1 MKDILDLLQQQD
13 EFFKAKE
20 TQSVAFRKKSLIRL
34 KKAILVNEDTIL
46 DALYKDLRKPK
57 FEAYTS
63 EIAVVITE
71 IDYFIKNIEKLA
83 KPKRVKSSLL
93 NFPSADYIYKD
104 PYGRVLIMA
113 PWNYPFQ
120 LIINPLV
127 AAIATGNCVV
137 CKPSE
142 VTVHTSAVLSTIIA
156 EVFDP
161 NHVTVI
167 EGGLEVN
174 KLLLTKKW
182 DYIFFTGSTAV
193 GKIVMKAAAEQLCPI
208 TLELGGKSPVIV
220 NKDAKLQLAAKRIVW
235 GKLFNAGQTCIAPD
249 YIYVHESVKN
259 EFIDSLIT
267 EFKLALGKNVEM
279 SKDFARIVNKKHFER
294 IVALI
299 EKDKVI
305 YGGGVNSEE
314 QFIEPTLI
322 TEVDWNSR
330 IMKEEI
336 FGPLLPILTFSYLNE
351 TIQTINAL
359 NKPLAAYYFGENK
372 KDKELFLKDLYFGG
386 GCINDTLIHITSEAL
401 PFGGV
406 GPSGLG
412 AYHGAKSFE
421 CFSHQKGIVKRGTWL
436 DIPARYAPY
445 DSKLPLIKKLFKLLT

>member
-1 MKDILDLLQQQD
+1 MKDILDQLQQQD
-13 EFFKAKE
+13 EFFKSKE
-20 TQSVAFRKKSLIRL
+20 TQSVAFRKKSLIHL
-34 KKAILVNEDTIL
+34 KKAILDNEDEIL

-71 IDYFIKNIEKLA
+71 LEYFIKNIEKLA

-120 LIINPLV
+120 LVINPLV
-127 AAIATGNCVV
+127 AAVAAGNCII

-142 VTVHTSAVLSTIIA
+142 ITAHTSSVLTELIA

-161 NHVTVI
+161 EHVTVI
-167 EGGLEVN
+167 EGGIEEN
-174 KLLLTKKW
+174 QFLLKQKW
-182 DYIFFTGSTAV
+182 DYIFFTGSTSV

-249 YIYVHESVKN
+249 YIYVHESVKDT
-259 EFIDSLIT
+259 FIAYLIS
-267 EFKLALGKNVEM
+267 EIKLALGEDVQEND
-279 SKDFARIVNKKHFER
+279 DFARIVNKKHFER
-294 IVALI
+294 IVTLI

-305 YGGGVNSEE
+305 YGGEINSEE

-322 TEVDWNSR
+322 TDVNWESR

-336 FGPLLPILTFSYLNE
+336 FGPLLPILTFTNLNE

-359 NKPLAAYYFGENK
+359 DKPLAAYYFGEKK
-372 KDKELFLKDLYFGG
+372 KDKEIFLKDLYFGG

-412 AYHGAKSFE
+412 SYHGAKSFE

-445 DSKLPLIKKLFKLLT
+445 DSKLPLIKKLFRLLT

>member
-1 MKDILDLLQQQD
+1 MKDILDQLQQQD
-13 EFFKAKE
+13 EYFKTKE

-34 KKAILVNEDTIL
+34 KKAILDNEDEIL
-46 DALYKDLRKPK
+46 DALYKDLRKPR

-71 IDYFIKNIEKLA
+71 LNYLIKNIEKLA

-120 LIINPLV
+120 LVINPLA
-127 AAIATGNCVV
+127 AAIAAGNCVI

-142 VTVHTSAVLSTIIA
+142 ITAHTSSVLTELIA

-161 NHVTVI
+161 EHVTVI
-167 EGGLEVN
+167 EGGIEEN
-174 KLLLTKKW
+174 QFLLKQKW

-259 EFIDSLIT
+259 KFIENLIT
-267 EFKLALGKNVEM
+267 EFKLALGKDVE
-279 SKDFARIVNKKHFER
+279 SNKDFARIVNKKHFNR

-299 EKDKVI
+299 NDDKVI
-305 YGGGVNSEE
+305 YGGKINAEDR
-314 QFIEPTLI
+314 FIEPTLI
-322 TEVDWNSR
+322 TDVDWDST

-336 FGPLLPILTFSYLNE
+336 FGPLLPILTFTNLEE
-351 TIQTINAL
+351 TLQTINTL
-359 NKPLAAYYFGENK
+359 DKPLAAYYFGEHK
-372 KDKELFLKDLYFGG
+372 KDQELFLSDLYFGG
-386 GCINDTLIHITSEAL
+386 GCINDTLIHITSESL

-412 AYHGAKSFE
+412 SYHGAKSFE

>member
-1 MKDILDLLQQQD
+1 MKDILDLLQKQD
-13 EFFKAKE
+13 QYFKAKE
-20 TQSVAFRKKSLIRL
+20 TQCVAFRKKTLKRL
-34 KKAILVNEDTIL
+34 KKAILDNEDKIL

-71 IDYFIKNIEKLA
+71 LDYFIKNIEKLA

-93 NFPSADYIYKD
+93 NFPSSDYIYKD

-120 LIINPLV
+120 LVINPLV

-161 NHVTVI
+161 KHVTVI
-167 EGGLEVN
+167 EGGIEVN
-174 KLLLTKKW
+174 KLLLTQKW

-249 YIYVHESVKN
+249 YIYVHETVKN
-259 EFIDSLIT
+259 EFIESLIT
-267 EFKLALGKNVEM
+267 EFKLALGKDVET

-294 IVALI
+294 IIGLI
-299 EKDKVI
+299 ETEKVI
-305 YGGGVNSEE
+305 YGGEINAEE
-314 QFIEPTLI
+314 LFIEPTLI
-322 TEVDWNSR
+322 TNVDWDST

-336 FGPLLPILTFSYLNE
+336 FGPLLPILTFTNLNE
-351 TIQTINAL
+351 TIQTINTL
-359 NKPLAAYYFGENK
+359 DKPLAAYYFGEQK

-412 AYHGAKSFE
+412 SYHGAKSFE

>member
-13 EFFKAKE
+13 EYFKAKE
-20 TQSVAFRKKSLIRL
+20 TQCVAFRKKTLKRL
-34 KKAILVNEDTIL
+34 KKAILAKEDTIL

-71 IDYFIKNIEKLA
+71 LDYFIKNIEKLA
-83 KPKRVKSSLL
+83 KPKRVKSTLL
-93 NFPSADYIYKD
+93 NFPSSDYIYKD

-120 LIINPLV
+120 LVINPLV

-161 NHVTVI
+161 KHVTVI
-167 EGGLEVN
+167 EGGIEIN
-174 KLLLTKKW
+174 KLLLTQKW

-259 EFIDSLIT
+259 EFIESLIT
-267 EFKLALGKNVEM
+267 EFKLALGKNVET

-299 EKDKVI
+299 EKDKVF

-322 TEVDWNSR
+322 TDVNWESR

-336 FGPLLPILTFSYLNE
+336 FGPLLPILTFTNLNE

-359 NKPLAAYYFGENK
+359 DKPLAAYYFGEKK
-372 KDKELFLKDLYFGG
+372 KDKELFLNDLYFGG

>member
-1 MKDILDLLQQQD
+1 MKGILDLLQQQD
-13 EFFKAKE
+13 EYFKAKE

-34 KKAILVNEDTIL
+34 KKAILDNEDKIL

-71 IDYFIKNIEKLA
+71 LDYFIKNIEKLA

-104 PYGRVLIMA
+104 SYGRVLIMA

-120 LIINPLV
+120 LVINPLAAAV
-127 AAIATGNCVV
+127 AAGNCII

-142 VTVHTSAVLSTIIA
+142 ITAHTSSVLTDLIA
-156 EVFDP
+156 EVFNP
-161 NHVTVI
+161 EHVTVI
-167 EGGLEVN
+167 EGGIEEN
-174 KLLLTKKW
+174 QFLLKQKW

-259 EFIDSLIT
+259 KFIESIKI
-267 EFKLALGKNVEM
+267 EIELALGKDVEA
-279 SKDFARIVNKKHFER
+279 SKDFARIVNKKHFDR

-299 EKDKVI
+299 EVENVI
-305 YGGGVNSEE
+305 YGGEFNAEKR
-314 QFIEPTLI
+314 FIEPTLI
-322 TEVDWNSR
+322 TDVDWNSS

-336 FGPLLPILTFSYLNE
+336 FGPLLPILTFTNLDE
-351 TIQTINAL
+351 TIQTINEL
-359 NKPLAAYYFGENK
+359 DKPLAAYYFGEQK
-372 KDKELFLKDLYFGG
+372 KEKEVFLKDLYFGG

-406 GPSGLG
+406 GPSGIG
-412 AYHGAKSFE
+412 SYHGAKSFE
-421 CFSHQKGIVKRGTWL
+421 CFSHQKGIVERGTWL

-445 DSKLPLIKKLFKLLT
+445 ESKLPLIKKLFKLLT

>member
-13 EFFKAKE
+13 EYFKAKE
-20 TQSVAFRKKSLIRL
+20 TQSVAFRKKTLKRL
-34 KKAILVNEDTIL
+34 KKAILAKEDAIL

-71 IDYFIKNIEKLA
+71 LDYFIKNIEKLA

-120 LIINPLV
+120 LVINPLV

-156 EVFDP
+156 EVFNP

-167 EGGLEVN
+167 EGGIEVN
-174 KLLLTKKW
+174 KLLLSQKW

-259 EFIDSLIT
+259 EFIESLII
-267 EFKLALGKNVEM
+267 EFKLALGKDVEL
-279 SKDFARIVNKKHFER
+279 SKDFARIVNKKNFDR

-299 EKDKVI
+299 ETEKVI
-305 YGGGVNSEE
+305 YGGEINAEE
-314 QFIEPTLI
+314 LFIEPTLI
-322 TEVDWNSR
+322 TDVDWDST

-336 FGPLLPILTFSYLNE
+336 FGPLLPILTFTNLNE
-351 TIQTINAL
+351 TIQTINTL
-359 NKPLAAYYFGENK
+359 DKPLAAYYFGETK
-372 KDKELFLKDLYFGG
+372 KDKELFLNDLYFGG

-421 CFSHQKGIVKRGTWL
+421 CFSHQKGIVKKGTWL

>member
-1 MKDILDLLQQQD
+1 MKEILDKLKQQD
-13 EFFKAKE
+13 KYFKTRE
-20 TQSVAFRKKSLIRL
+20 TQSVAFRKKSLLRL
-34 KKAILVNEDTIL
+34 KKVILENEDEIL

-71 IDYFIKNIEKLA
+71 LDYFIKNIEKLA

-93 NFPSADYIYKD
+93 NFPSSDYIYKD
-104 PYGRVLIMA
+104 PYGRVLIIA

-120 LIINPLV
+120 LVINPLV
-127 AAIATGNCVV
+127 AAVATGNCVV

-142 VTVHTSAVLSTIIA
+142 ITEHTSNVLSTIIA

-161 NHVTVI
+161 KHVTVI

-174 KLLLTKKW
+174 KLLLREKW

-208 TLELGGKSPVIV
+208 TLELSGKSPVIV

-235 GKLFNAGQTCIAPD
+235 GKIFNAGQTCIAPD
-249 YIYVHESVKN
+249 YIYVHESAKN
-259 EFIDSLIT
+259 ELIESLIN
-267 EFKLALGKNVEM
+267 EFKHALGTDVES
-279 SKDFARIVNKKHFER
+279 SKDFARIVNKKNFDR

-299 EKDKVI
+299 DIDKVI
-305 YGGGVNSEE
+305 YGGKVNAKEL
-314 QFIEPTLI
+314 FIEPTI
-322 TEVDWNSR
+322 ISDVDWDSI
-330 IMKEEI
+330 IMKDEI
-336 FGPLLPILTFSYLNE
+336 FGPLLPIMTFTNLNE
-351 TIQTINAL
+351 TLNTLNAID
-359 NKPLAAYYFGENK
+359 KPLAAYYFGEDK
-372 KDKELFLKDLYFGG
+372 KDQELFLSDLYFGG
-386 GCINDTLIHITSEAL
+386 GCINDTLIHITSEGL

-412 AYHGAKSFE
+412 SYHGAKSFE
-421 CFSHQKGIVKRGTWL
+421 CFSHQKGIVKRATWL
-436 DIPARYAPY
+436 DIPTRYAPY
-445 DSKLPLIKKLFKLLT
+445 DSKLLLIKKLFKFLT

>member
-71 IDYFIKNIEKLA
+71 LDYFIKNIEKLA

-120 LIINPLV
+120 LVINPLV

-142 VTVHTSAVLSTIIA
+142 VTVNTSAVLSTIIA

-161 NHVTVI
+161 KHVTVI

-174 KLLLTKKW
+174 KLLLTQKW

-267 EFKLALGKNVEM
+267 EFKLALGKNVET

-322 TEVDWNSR
+322 SDIDWNSR

-336 FGPLLPILTFSYLNE
+336 FGPLLPILTFSNLNE

-359 NKPLAAYYFGENK
+359 DKPLAAYYFGEKK

>member
-1 MKDILDLLQQQD
+1 MKDILDQLQQQD
-13 EFFKAKE
+13 EFFKSKE

-34 KKAILVNEDTIL
+34 KKAILDNEDEIL

-71 IDYFIKNIEKLA
+71 LEYFIKNIEKLA

-120 LIINPLV
+120 LVINPLV
-127 AAIATGNCVV
+127 AAVAAGNCII

-142 VTVHTSAVLSTIIA
+142 ITAHTSSVLTELIA

-161 NHVTVI
+161 EHVTVI
-167 EGGLEVN
+167 EGGIEEN
-174 KLLLTKKW
+174 QFLLKQKW
-182 DYIFFTGSTAV
+182 DYIFFTGSTSV

-249 YIYVHESVKN
+249 YIYVHESVKDT
-259 EFIDSLIT
+259 FIAYLIS
-267 EFKLALGKNVEM
+267 EIKLALGEDVQEND
-279 SKDFARIVNKKHFER
+279 DFARIVNKKHFER
-294 IVALI
+294 IVTLI

-305 YGGGVNSEE
+305 YGGEINSEE

-322 TEVDWNSR
+322 TDVNWESR

-336 FGPLLPILTFSYLNE
+336 FGPLLPILTFTNLNE

-359 NKPLAAYYFGENK
+359 DKPLAAYYFGEKK
-372 KDKELFLKDLYFGG
+372 KDKEIFLKDLYFGG

-412 AYHGAKSFE
+412 SYHGAKSFE

>member
-13 EFFKAKE
+13 EYFKAKE
-20 TQSVAFRKKSLIRL
+20 TQSVAFRKKTLKRL
-34 KKAILVNEDTIL
+34 KKAILANEDTIL
-46 DALYKDLRKPK
+46 DALYNDLRKPK

-71 IDYFIKNIEKLA
+71 LDYFIKNIDKLA

-93 NFPSADYIYKD
+93 NFPSSDYIYRD

-120 LIINPLV
+120 LVINPLV

-161 NHVTVI
+161 KHVTVI
-167 EGGLEVN
+167 EGGIEVN
-174 KLLLTKKW
+174 KLLLTQKW

-259 EFIDSLIT
+259 EFIESLIT
-267 EFKLALGKNVEM
+267 EFKLALGKDVES
-279 SKDFARIVNKKHFER
+279 SKDFARIVNKKNFDR
-294 IVALI
+294 IIGLI
-299 EKDKVI
+299 ETEKVI
-305 YGGGVNSEE
+305 YGGKINAEE
-314 QFIEPTLI
+314 LFIEPTLI
-322 TEVDWNSR
+322 ADVDWDSI

-336 FGPLLPILTFSYLNE
+336 FGPLLPILTFTNLNE
-351 TIQTINAL
+351 TIQTINTL
-359 NKPLAAYYFGENK
+359 DKPLAAYYFGETK
-372 KDKELFLKDLYFGG
+372 KDKELFLNDLYFGG

>member
-1 MKDILDLLQQQD
+1 MKDILDQLQQQD
-13 EFFKAKE
+13 EFFKSKE

-34 KKAILVNEDTIL
+34 KKAILDNEDEIL

-71 IDYFIKNIEKLA
+71 LEYFIKNIEKLA

-120 LIINPLV
+120 LVINPLV
-127 AAIATGNCVV
+127 AAVAAGNCVI

-142 VTVHTSAVLSTIIA
+142 ITAHTSSVLTELIA

-161 NHVTVI
+161 EHVTVI
-167 EGGLEVN
+167 EGGIEEN
-174 KLLLTKKW
+174 QFLLKQKW
-182 DYIFFTGSTAV
+182 DYIFFTGSTSV

-249 YIYVHESVKN
+249 YIYVHESVKDT
-259 EFIDSLIT
+259 FIAYLIS
-267 EFKLALGKNVEM
+267 EIKLALGEDVQEND
-279 SKDFARIVNKKHFER
+279 DFARIVNKKHFER
-294 IVALI
+294 IVTLI

-305 YGGGVNSEE
+305 YGGEINSEE

-322 TEVDWNSR
+322 TDVNWESR

-336 FGPLLPILTFSYLNE
+336 FGPLLPILTFTNLNE

-359 NKPLAAYYFGENK
+359 DKPLAAYYFGEKK
-372 KDKELFLKDLYFGG
+372 KDKEIFLKDLYFGG

-412 AYHGAKSFE
+412 SYHGAKSFE

>member
-1 MKDILDLLQQQD
+1 MQEILDQIQQQD
-13 EFFKAKE
+13 EFFKTKE
-20 TQSVAFRKKSLIRL
+20 TQSVAFRKKSLRHL
-34 KKAILVNEDTIL
+34 KKAILDNEDKIL

-71 IDYFIKNIEKLA
+71 LDYFIKNIEKLA

-93 NFPSADYIYKD
+93 NFPSTDYIYND

-120 LIINPLV
+120 LVINPLV
-127 AAIATGNCVV
+127 AAVATGNCVV

-142 VTVHTSAVLSTIIA
+142 VTEHTSAILTTIIA
-156 EVFDP
+156 EVFDRK
-161 NHVTVI
+161 HVSVI

-174 KLLLTKKW
+174 KFLLTQKW
-182 DYIFFTGSTAV
+182 DYIFFTGSTTV
-193 GKIVMKAAAEQLCPI
+193 GKIVMKAAAEHLCPI

-249 YIYVHESVKN
+249 YIYVHENVKDTFV
-259 EFIDSLIT
+259 EHLIS
-267 EFKLALGKNVEM
+267 EIKLALGDHIET
-279 SKDFARIVNKKHFER
+279 SKDFARIVNKKHFDR

-299 EKDKVI
+299 ENEHVI
-305 YGGGVNSEE
+305 FGGAINSKE
-314 QFIEPTLI
+314 QYIEPTLI
-322 TEVDWNSR
+322 TDVDWNSR

-336 FGPLLPILTFSYLNE
+336 FGPLLPILTFTNLDE
-351 TIQTINAL
+351 TIQSINEFD
-359 NKPLAAYYFGENK
+359 KPLAAYYFGEHK
-372 KDKELFLKDLYFGG
+372 KEKEIFLKDLYFGG

-406 GPSGLG
+406 GPSGIG
-412 AYHGAKSFE
+412 SYHGAKSFE

-445 DSKLPLIKKLFKLLT
+445 DSKLPLIKKLFKLLS

>member
-1 MKDILDLLQQQD
+1 MKDILDQLQQQD
-13 EFFKAKE
+13 EYFKTKE

-34 KKAILVNEDTIL
+34 KKAILDNEDEIL

-71 IDYFIKNIEKLA
+71 LNYLIKNIEKLA

-120 LIINPLV
+120 LVINPLA
-127 AAIATGNCVV
+127 AAIAAGNCVI

-142 VTVHTSAVLSTIIA
+142 ITAHTSSVLTELIA

-161 NHVTVI
+161 EHVTVI
-167 EGGLEVN
+167 EGGIEEN
-174 KLLLTKKW
+174 QFLLKQKW

-249 YIYVHESVKN
+249 YIYVHESVKDT
-259 EFIDSLIT
+259 FIAYLIS
-267 EFKLALGKNVEM
+267 EIKLALGEDIQEND
-279 SKDFARIVNKKHFER
+279 DFARIVNKKHFER
-294 IVALI
+294 IVTLI

-305 YGGGVNSEE
+305 YGGKINSEE
-314 QFIEPTLI
+314 QFIGPTLI
-322 TEVDWNSR
+322 TDVNWESR

-336 FGPLLPILTFSYLNE
+336 FGPLLPILTFTNLDE
-351 TIQTINAL
+351 TIQTINEL
-359 NKPLAAYYFGENK
+359 DKPLAAYYFGEEK
-372 KDKELFLKDLYFGG
+372 KDKEIFLKDLYFGG
-386 GCINDTLIHITSEAL
+386 GCINDTIIHITSETL

-406 GPSGLG
+406 GPSGIG
-412 AYHGAKSFE
+412 SYHGAKSFE

>member
-13 EFFKAKE
+13 EFFKSKE

-34 KKAILVNEDTIL
+34 KKAILDNEDEIL

-71 IDYFIKNIEKLA
+71 LEYFIKNIEKLA

-120 LIINPLV
+120 LVINPIV
-127 AAIATGNCVV
+127 AAVAAGNCII

-142 VTVHTSAVLSTIIA
+142 ITAHTSSVLTELIA

-161 NHVTVI
+161 EHVTVI
-167 EGGLEVN
+167 EGGIEEN
-174 KLLLTKKW
+174 QFLLKQKW
-182 DYIFFTGSTAV
+182 DYIFFTGSTSV

-249 YIYVHESVKN
+249 YIYVHESVKDT
-259 EFIDSLIT
+259 FIAYLIS
-267 EFKLALGKNVEM
+267 EIKLALGEDVQEND
-279 SKDFARIVNKKHFER
+279 DFARIVNKKHFER
-294 IVALI
+294 IVTLI

-305 YGGGVNSEE
+305 YGGEINSEE

-322 TEVDWNSR
+322 TDVNWESR

-336 FGPLLPILTFSYLNE
+336 FGPLLPILTFTNLNE

-359 NKPLAAYYFGENK
+359 DKPLAAYYFGEKK
-372 KDKELFLKDLYFGG
+372 KDKEIFLKDLYFGG

-412 AYHGAKSFE
+412 SYHGAKSFE

>member
-71 IDYFIKNIEKLA
+71 LDYFIKNIEKLA

-120 LIINPLV
+120 LVINPLV

-142 VTVHTSAVLSTIIA
+142 VTVNTSAVLSTIIA

-161 NHVTVI
+161 KHVTVI
-167 EGGLEVN
+167 EGGLEVY
-174 KLLLTKKW
+174 KLLLTQKW

-267 EFKLALGKNVEM
+267 EFKLALGKNVET

-322 TEVDWNSR
+322 SDIDWNSR

-336 FGPLLPILTFSYLNE
+336 FGPLLPILTFSNLNE

-359 NKPLAAYYFGENK
+359 DKPLAAYYFGEKK

>member
-1 MKDILDLLQQQD
+1 MKDILDLLQKQD
-13 EFFKAKE
+13 QYFKAKE
-20 TQSVAFRKKSLIRL
+20 TQCVAFRKKTLKRL
-34 KKAILVNEDTIL
+34 KKAILDNEDKIL

-71 IDYFIKNIEKLA
+71 LDYFIKNIEKLA

-93 NFPSADYIYKD
+93 NFPSSDYIYKD

-120 LIINPLV
+120 LVINPLV

-161 NHVTVI
+161 KHVTVI
-167 EGGLEVN
+167 EGGIEVN
-174 KLLLTKKW
+174 KLLLTQKW

-249 YIYVHESVKN
+249 YIYVHETVKN
-259 EFIDSLIT
+259 EFIESLIT
-267 EFKLALGKNVEM
+267 EFKLALGKDVET

-294 IVALI
+294 IIGLI
-299 EKDKVI
+299 ETEKVI
-305 YGGGVNSEE
+305 YGGEINAEE
-314 QFIEPTLI
+314 LFIEPTLI
-322 TEVDWNSR
+322 TNIDWDSA

-336 FGPLLPILTFSYLNE
+336 FGPLLPILTFTNLNE
-351 TIQTINAL
+351 TIQTINTL
-359 NKPLAAYYFGENK
+359 DKPLAAYYFGEQK

-412 AYHGAKSFE
+412 SYHGAKSFE